1 MAVTCQHCG
10 TEAPDDRVMCPN
22 CGRRLRPAGE
32 QATASPTTE
41 TATTEGTTAETG
53 SPYDAAPPTDPGYAA
68 PPSAPWGAPAAPSAG
83 PPRPQVLFARTT
95 TVKSNRL
102 TVAFRL
108 ILAIP
113 HIIVLYAL
121 NFALEVIGLISWFA
135 ALFTAEVPQGLHD
148 FMVGIIGWQTRVAA
162 YVALLTDRY
171 PPFALTPDSYD
182 VTYSTTKERFN
193 RAAVF
198 FRFFLALPAF
208 LLLELMFFG
217 YVLVGIVTW
226 FIVLIS
232 GRMPAALFDA
242 NAGVV
247 RYLARVQSFFWLVTP
262 AYPAGLFKEEPTGYG
277 TEAENAAPQPPRQTS
292 AAKRLIVTFIVIGAL
307 GAASLFS
314 VAAVAGAKQAHNLNE
329 LRRAHDRVV
338 AVDRRAQQCGPGDLN
353 CVHTVGS
360 QQAASFR
367 AFERK
372 LESLDL
378 PSSANG
384 EKAVLELTTRTL
396 IGAFDQIA
404 AAPSIAQLQ
413 QMTQTNNIV
422 QLEQQWNRDYQQLDD
437 AVVSP

>member
-22 CGRRLRPAGE
+22 CRRRMRPVGE
-32 QATASPTTE
+32 EPPAVPTADTTPDTTTE
-41 TATTEGTTAETG
+41 VADQPATD
-53 SPYDAAPPTDPGYAA
+53 SPYAPAPP
-68 PPSAPWGAPAAPSAG
+68 APWGAPPAAPAGG
-83 PPRPQVLFARTT
+83 PPRPQVLFARDVTT
-95 TVKSNRL
+95 KSNRL
-102 TVAFRL
+102 TVAFRI
-108 ILAIP
+108 ILAVP

-121 NFALEVIGLISWFA
+121 NLALEIVGLISWFA
-135 ALFTAEVPQGLHD
+135 ALFTTEVPQGLHD

-208 LLLELMFFG
+208 LLLELMFVG

-262 AYPAGLFKEEPTGYG
+262 ASPAGLFKEEPSGYG
-277 TEAENAAPQPPRQTS
+277 TEAENTAPQPPRQTS
-292 AAKRLIVTFIVIGAL
+292 AAKQLIVTFIVIGAL

-338 AVDRRAQQCGPGDLN
+338 AVDRQAQQCGPGDLN

-384 EKAVLELTTRTL
+384 EKAELELTTRTL

-413 QMTQTNNIV
+413 QITQTNNIV